1 MNKKFIYLIFLLFIG
16 IKNYGQKTEK
26 FVDSIR
32 ISYKIPEI
40 NYAVINENQILEMAS
55 LGYHS
60 VKLTDSATLDDRFH
74 LGSNTKAMTAF
85 IIAKYVE
92 KRYLRWDTKFF
103 ELFPKWKKGSRK
115 EYDDITL
122 EELLSHRANIQP
134 FQGFGDPNIP
144 DFNGNSQQKRQKFGQ
159 FVLTL
164 EPVKLLENG
173 TFVYSNAGYT
183 LASLMVEKVTGKSWE
198 ELVDQTFNK
207 DLKLN
212 AGIHFPDNQNF
223 KETWGHSDEK
233 GTLIPIS
240 SKGLNYLEY
249 TEPAG
254 DINMKLTDYIK
265 FIQLNLNGLLGKDN
279 YLKAST
285 YQYLHNHFDGYS
297 LGWYNMV
304 EKNKVW
310 SNHSGTASTYY
321 TNVHINKTDSIC
333 YIVFTNSFN
342 EDTTNGVRLIMRRLK
357 ENYGK

>member
-1 MNKKFIYLIFLLFIG
+1 MNKKFIYIIFLFFIV
-16 IKNYGQKTEK
+16 IKSFGQKTEK
-26 FVDSIR
+26 FIDSIR
-32 ISYKIPEI
+32 VLHKIPEI
-40 NYAVINENQILEMAS
+40 NYAVINENQILEIAS
-55 LGYHS
+55 LGKHS
-60 VKLTDSATLDDRFH
+60 VNLPDSATLNDRFH

-85 IIAKYVE
+85 LIAKYVE
-92 KRYLRWDTKFF
+92 KGYLRWNTKFF
-103 ELFPKWKKGSRK
+103 DLFPNWKKWSRK
-115 EYDDITL
+115 EYYNITL
-122 EELLSHRANIQP
+122 EELLSHRAKIQP
-134 FQGFGDPNIP
+134 FQGFEDPKIP
-144 DFNGNSQQKRQKFGQ
+144 NFKGNSQQKRQKFGQ

-164 EPVKLLENG
+164 EPVKMSDKE

-198 ELVDQTFNK
+198 KLVDQTFNK

-212 AGIHFPDNQNF
+212 VGVHLPDNQNY
-223 KETWGHSDEK
+223 KETWGHSDEN

-240 SKGLNYLEY
+240 SKGLNYLEF

-285 YQYLHNHFDGYS
+285 YQYLHHHFEGYS
-297 LGWYNMV
+297 LGWYNIT

-333 YIVFTNSFN
+333 YIVFANSFN
-342 EDTTNGVRLIMRRLK
+342 ENTTNGVRLIMRKLK